1 MKQSRPKLND
11 AEKKESYSDYFSRKP
26 AEVPST
32 IIRDIQNGP
41 YPEEVALSFNKI
53 NDLLNPGYLS
63 LENGYCKMSDGSVFV
78 AVLTEM
84 PKVTGEMLDWW
95 FWWHPI
101 NSLRY
106 KVWYPESH
114 FGTSLDADIDD
125 DYMRRKGPYAERY
138 WHTTNYPEEDIGTGK
153 ETLSIKFVPPDTF
166 GFDSS
171 RFDEAN
177 VATVICGIVG
187 SVGKKIKQHTYMCHF
202 VRKKKSGVE
211 MRSRF
216 WIGHTVLK
224 SGISEKSIITR
235 LINTKAAKKLLLP
248 KKVGFALAMHCAQ
261 EYNNLAEILP
271 ELYEAYEDM
280 NS

>member
-1 MKQSRPKLND
+1 MKQSRPKLNNN
-11 AEKKESYSDYFSRKP
+11 EKKEPYSGFYNRKS
-26 AEVPST
+26 AEVPSK
-32 IIRDIQNGP
+32 IIHDIQKSP
-41 YPEEVALSFNKI
+41 YPYDDVLPFSKI
-53 NDLLNPGYLS
+53 NDLSNPGYLP
-63 LENGYCKMSDGSVFV
+63 LENGYCKMPDGSIFV

-84 PKVTGEMLDWW
+84 PRVTGEMLDWW

-106 KVWYPESH
+106 KVWFPESH
-114 FGTSLDADIDD
+114 FGTSLGVDIDE
-125 DYMRRKGPYAERY
+125 YMRRKGPYAERY
-138 WHTTNYPEEDIGTGK
+138 WNTTNYPEEDIGTGK
-153 ETLSIKFVPPDTF
+153 ETLSIKFVPPKTF

-177 VATVICGIVG
+177 VATAICGIVG
-187 SVGKKIKQHTYMCHF
+187 SVSKKIKQHTYMCHF
-202 VRKKKSGVE
+202 VRKKDIGVE

-235 LINTKAAKKLLLP
+235 LINTKGAKKLLLP
-248 KKVGFALAMHCAQ
+248 KKVGIALAMHCAQ

-271 ELYEAYEDM
+271 ELYETYKDL